1 MGDRRDDTVRIYVID
16 SCQSLTLACPF
27 ISEQFVAFLA
37 AAFEGAHC
45 VPAEVITAAI
55 VLQAFIDVWVE
66 KTREC
71 TALVKAQ
78 LSPHASERQL
88 VW

>member
-1 MGDRRDDTVRIYVID
+1 MGDRRDNTVRIYVID

-37 AAFEGAHC
+37 AAFKGAHC

-55 VLQAFIDVWVE
+55 VLQAFVDV
-66 KTREC
+66 
-71 TALVKAQ
+71 
-78 LSPHASERQL
+78 
-88 VW
+88 